1 MDISVSRLNK
11 RMALQLPAEFPLGLV
26 FVVGEVKNLSH
37 RRDGVTPS
45 DFYIEEHD
53 HRLHCR
59 LSSRAAAETH
69 IMDGDLIRAGGH
81 LAFEPAQ
88 AGYYLLARD
97 VEVLIKDRPDPS
109 PLSQIKVDNVE
120 RSFVTQ
126 LVPAEIPLWVELL
139 APPEVLSDLKGQAPE
154 PITPLVSGVK
164 RRQDDSAQPSMAYT
178 AEDPALASLNDELIE
193 FLSEAMDGQED
204 IELTPELLAGFK
216 PVPNNNGPS
225 DQDLDALKELEA
237 ALFMTI
243 MREDSRPEVAGT
255 EQMAE
260 EIGNEVD
267 RPYDFR
273 MVEGAEKNVV
283 ISAATID
290 DSVDG
295 KNAPSEPSSAIRS
308 QQKVSKEQERSGR
321 KEVAQASMSMTV
333 ANSANPPALP
343 LVSAAQAKAVAAGQ
357 GQQLVVPWY
366 LVALAMAV
374 VLLFV
379 AAFVIVALNSTVLPL
394 PFSLP

>member
-37 RRDGVTPS
+37 RGDGVTPS
-45 DFYIEEHD
+45 DFYIEEHN

-81 LAFEPAQ
+81 LVFEPAQ

-97 VEVLIKDRPDPS
+97 VEVLSEDHPDPL

-120 RSFVTQ
+120 RTFVTQ
-126 LVPAEIPLWVELL
+126 LVPAEIPFWVELL
-139 APPEVLSDLKGQAPE
+139 APPEVQADLKRQTPE
-154 PITPLVSGVK
+154 PNTPQVSGAK
-164 RRQDDSAQPSMAYT
+164 RRQVDLAQPSMANP
-178 AEDPALASLNDELIE
+178 AEDPALASLNDDLIE

-216 PVPNNNGPS
+216 PVPNNSGPS

-255 EQMAE
+255 EQLAE
-260 EIGNEVD
+260 ETRNEVD

-273 MVEGAEKNVV
+273 MVEGAENNVV
-283 ISAATID
+283 NSAATID
-290 DSVDG
+290 DLADG
-295 KNAPSEPSSAIRS
+295 KIVPSEPSSAIRS
-308 QQKVSKEQERSGR
+308 QQKVSEKQEISSR
-321 KEVAQASMSMTV
+321 KEVAQTSMSMTV
-333 ANSANPPALP
+333 ANSAIPPSLP
-343 LVSAAQAKAVAAGQ
+343 LVSATQAKAVAAGQ

-366 LVALAMAV
+366 LVVLAMAV

-379 AAFVIVALNSTVLPL
+379 ATFVIVALNSTVLPL